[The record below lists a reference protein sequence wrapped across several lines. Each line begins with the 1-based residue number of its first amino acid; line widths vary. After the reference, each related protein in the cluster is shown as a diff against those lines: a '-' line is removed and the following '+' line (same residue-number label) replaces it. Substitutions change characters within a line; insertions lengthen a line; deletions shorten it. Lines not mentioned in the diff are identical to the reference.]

1 MGATCLATFL
11 PPDLGSFCRLD
22 ELGLQ
27 VVGQRLEPRHAV
39 LACRVVET
47 DKFARWCCRCGC
59 EAAPRDSVTR
69 GWRISRWGCVNGA
82 RRRCSS
88 RSAAIAAPAA
98 GMCRASTPAGPHP
111 RIPEPD
117 ELHRTLVARS
127 RRIQT
132 PTTPS
137 TAMSRNCPSE
147 GKRGTGTSRRPGL
160 RLARLGGHDGGRR
173 N

>member
-11 PPDLGSFCRLD
+11 PPDLCSFCRLD

-27 VVGQRLEPRHAV
+27 VVGQRLEPGRAV
-39 LACRVVET
+39 LACRVVDT
-47 DKFARWCCRCGC
+47 DKFARWCCSCGC

-69 GWRISRWGCVNGA
+69 GWRISRWGWRPTTLLITI
-82 RRRCSS
+82 RRYRYTGCGHVS
-88 RSAAIAAPAA
+88 RQDTSRAAPSDSE
-98 GMCRASTPAGPHP
+98 R
-111 RIPEPD
+111 D

-137 TAMSRNCPSE
+137 IAMSRNCPSE

-160 RLARLGGHDGGRR
+160 RLARLGSHDGRRR

>member
-1 MGATCLATFL
+1 MGATCLATFV
-11 PPDLGSFCRLD
+11 PPDLGSFRGLD

-27 VVGQRLEPRHAV
+27 VVGQRLEPGRVV

-47 DKFARWCCRCGC
+47 DEFARWCCRCGC

-69 GWRISRWGCVNGA
+69 GWRISRWGWRPTTLLITI
-82 RRRCSS
+82 RRYRCTGCGHVS
-88 RSAAIAAPAA
+88 RQDTSRAAPW
-98 GMCRASTPAGPHP
+98 
-111 RIPEPD
+111 IPEPD

-137 TAMSRNCPSE
+137 IAMSRNCPSG
-147 GKRGTGTSRRPGL
+147 GKRGTGTSRRAGL
-160 RLARLGGHDGGRR
+160 RLARLGGHDGRRR